1 MYKAPGTVSGHN
13 RFSIGC
19 HSTFHQGQERRA
31 AAATQQVRLH
41 LLFDICEPSAP
52 AAHLHPAFRKELT
65 VLPSP
70 PSRTELSASCRF
82 QGSYSWD
89 PDSSYCC

>member
-19 HSTFHQGQERRA
+19 HSTVHQGQERRA

-52 AAHLHPAFRKELT
+52 AAHLHPPLREGAAC
-65 VLPSP
+65 P
-70 PSRTELSASCRF
+70 PQSTLQDGAECQL
-82 QGSYSWD
+82 
-89 PDSSYCC
+89 